1 MTDLAA
7 AEEYF
12 SAEYVRVA
20 AVDAPLYERI
30 SPHVCRVN
38 LSAWRKSGLPEM
50 WLFRMSILSA
60 HIAQDGGER
69 FRQDLLDADS
79 LLQSGHTAFSYVEW
93 KQYLAEYQRDS
104 MGAVHHST
112 IYRQQEC
119 PSYRII
125 DSRLMRL
132 LQLLQRIAAEEK
144 RPLVI
149 AIDGR
154 AASGKTIAA
163 EQLRFILGGSAI
175 HMDDFFLPVSLRTA
189 ERFAGA
195 WRQCA
200 LRALLRGGS
209 PETCARRTLCI
220 PDVQLRKAGV
230 RWLPRGSGAAVL
242 YRRRLYSSHPVFGD
256 YADIK
261 AFSDIGYDEQIT
273 RIPFTGWQCCS
284 RAISHAMDSNGRT
297 VL

>member
-1 MTDLAA
+1 MLL
-7 AEEYF
+7 
-12 SAEYVRVA
+12 RWMQ
-20 AVDAPLYERI
+20 PLYERI

-38 LSAWRKSGLPEM
+38 LSAWQKEPFAGNVALSG
-50 WLFRMSILSA
+50 MSILSA

-132 LQLLQRIAAEEK
+132 LPLLQRIAAEEK

-154 AASGKTIAA
+154 AASGKTIGGGTAA
-163 EQLRFILGGSAI
+163 LY
-175 HMDDFFLPVSLRTA
+175 P
-189 ERFAGA
+189 
-195 WRQCA
+195 
-200 LRALLRGGS
+200 
-209 PETCARRTLCI
+209 RRK
-220 PDVQLRKAGV
+220 R
-230 RWLPRGSGAAVL
+230 
-242 YRRRLYSSHPVFGD
+242 YSHG
-256 YADIK
+256 
-261 AFSDIGYDEQIT
+261 
-273 RIPFTGWQCCS
+273 
-284 RAISHAMDSNGRT
+284 
-297 VL
+297 